1 MAQSIGVTITNT
13 QNTNYYASPSSS
25 SASSLASNIGES
37 IASVAGVIWNFP
49 NSVVGATLGLA
60 GVPFGAQV
68 SCCANNA
75 IQFTNNPLMSST
87 GAITLGNV
95 INYGTSVGANTIL
108 DDSGNTMG
116 THEEQ
121 HTYQGE
127 LLGPLYLPSNFL
139 GSTAGLLINGKQ
151 RGSANWN
158 EAGPYS
164 NPQTPW

>member
-75 IQFTNNPLMSST
+75 IQFTNNPLMVQGT
-87 GAITLGNV
+87 AITIG
-95 INYGTSVGANTIL
+95 NTISYSSSWGPN
-108 DDSGNTMG
+108 DQFQNGNFVSD
-116 THEEQ
+116 HELQ
-121 HTYQGE
+121 HTLQGE
-127 LLGPLYLPSNFL
+127 QLGPLYIPSNLL
-139 GSTAGLLINGKQ
+139 GGVAGLLLNGSW

-158 EAGPYS
+158 EVGPYS
-164 NPQTPW
+164 TPATPW